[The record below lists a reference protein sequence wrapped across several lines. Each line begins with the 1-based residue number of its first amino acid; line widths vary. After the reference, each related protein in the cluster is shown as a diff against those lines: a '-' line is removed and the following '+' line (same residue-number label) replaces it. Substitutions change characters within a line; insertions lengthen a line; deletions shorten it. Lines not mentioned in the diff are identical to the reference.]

1 MDKEG
6 RALRKKIV
14 KTAGEIFRGIKPAIP
29 AEWLKSD
36 LTAAQLR
43 VLLVVYTEGPSRM
56 SSIASFMEVAVST
69 VTGIMDNLVKKGLV
83 TRRADTEDRR
93 LVICELSASGRETVN
108 RLWSFGQYQIDKLL
122 NGMSI
127 DQLKMAEEV
136 AGLILANVKNQ
147 NKAVSP
153 GAT

>member
-1 MDKEG
+1 M
-6 RALRKKIV
+6 
-14 KTAGEIFRGIKPAIP
+14 
-29 AEWLKSD
+29 
-36 LTAAQLR
+36 R

-93 LVICELSASGRETVN
+93 LVICELSARGQETVN
-108 RLWSFGQYQIDKLL
+108 RLWSLGQYQIDKLL
-122 NGMSI
+122 HGMSI

-136 AGLILANVKNQ
+136 ARLILANVKSQ
-147 NKAVSP
+147 NKALSP
-153 GAT
+153 APHR